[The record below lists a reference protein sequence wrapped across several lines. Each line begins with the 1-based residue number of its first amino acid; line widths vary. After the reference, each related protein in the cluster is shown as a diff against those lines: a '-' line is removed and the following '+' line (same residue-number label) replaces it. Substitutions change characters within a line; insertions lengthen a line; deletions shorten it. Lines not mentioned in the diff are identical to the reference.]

1 MLDAK
6 SGKPLQRCRVSALY
20 RLGKSSRNLISIGD
34 LLGQTSDL
42 LDAAHK
48 LQDFVESALVNVPKA
63 NL

>member
-20 RLGKSSRNLISIGD
+20 RLGKTSRNLISIGD
-34 LLGQTSDL
+34 LLGETAEL

-48 LQDFVESALVNVPKA
+48 LQDFVEAGTLAVPKSS
-63 NL
+63 L